1 MLSHSK
7 ATRLAL
13 WQPNNDR
20 TKTTNRRKTNRND
33 GEQTQTGP
41 TDATSATQQ
50 KARHGLLRQDWANS
64 LPRTTDP
71 LPIASRTAHGKATT
85 LSRASSA
92 ALQTPAE

>member
-7 ATRLAL
+7 ATHLAL

-20 TKTTNRRKTNRND
+20 TKTTSSRKTSRND

-41 TDATSATQQ
+41 TDAMSATQQ
-50 KARHGLLRQDWANS
+50 KPRHGLLRRDWANS
-64 LPRTTDP
+64 LPRTTDLP
-71 LPIASRTAHGKATT
+71 PIASRTAHGKATI